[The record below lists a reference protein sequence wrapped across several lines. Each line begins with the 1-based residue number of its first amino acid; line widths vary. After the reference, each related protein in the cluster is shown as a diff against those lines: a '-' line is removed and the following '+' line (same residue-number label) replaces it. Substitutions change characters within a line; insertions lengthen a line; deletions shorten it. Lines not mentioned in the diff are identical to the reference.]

1 MSIAVR
7 NMSSVPVSGALK
19 VYAPQGVVFAAQT
32 LDFAVEAGE
41 EREYLLEVL
50 QSHGEFEME
59 VRSDTAGVRPSRGI
73 IEIPAKKETH

>member
-1 MSIAVR
+1 MGKNILEIKDLYVSYKTDEGVFRAV
-7 NMSSVPVSGALK
+7 NG
-19 VYAPQGVVFAAQT
+19 

-59 VRSDTAGVRPSRGI
+59 VRSATPGVRPSRGI
-73 IEIPAKKETH
+73 FVTETKGGDLHAE